1 MEQLLR
7 YDAGPQPAEI
17 FKGRRNDCKLS
28 TTKKRDA
35 FKMFLFLKISGA
47 IARLLPLAAGL
58 HDNINGG
65 CILWNNRLPTYNCKN
80 SKFLLNTS

>member
-1 MEQLLR
+1 MLCAKDSALVYSSSDVNSSLMEQLLR

-65 CILWNNRLPTYNCKN
+65 CIL
-80 SKFLLNTS
+80 